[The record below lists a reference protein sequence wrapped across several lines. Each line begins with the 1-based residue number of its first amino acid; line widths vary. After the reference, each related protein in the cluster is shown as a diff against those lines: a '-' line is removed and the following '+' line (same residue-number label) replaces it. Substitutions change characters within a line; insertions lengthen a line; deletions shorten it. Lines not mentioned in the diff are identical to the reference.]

1 MNVTPE
7 KSDGTSRLGKECC
20 TAAISAEETSD
31 LLGEMGGHKIRSLRS
46 DSLLCT
52 LVPRQSSPASTR
64 DAPKSSTRLRARGSV
79 GSAANSNSCN
89 R

>member
-20 TAAISAEETSD
+20 TAAISAEET
-31 LLGEMGGHKIRSLRS
+31 GPIRKFV
-46 DSLLCT
+46 C
-52 LVPRQSSPASTR
+52 
-64 DAPKSSTRLRARGSV
+64 GSQPEKKE
-79 GSAANSNSCN
+79 NDPEKDKKK